1 MERWGV
7 YLPFSFLRLVGRT
20 ITMQMKLMVQFVP
33 PAALAGFYSP
43 RLLFLPFFSTSYTT
57 RNRAIRWTIYN
68 CESPILVRLTVS
80 FFTLFP
86 GAKRERMRE
95 WSLYHEPF
103 NDFSRCG
110 RSVRSFFGSSSRFLI
125 DEEAFFH
132 KAISPFFCPSASYL
146 VNIGMGLVS
155 TKTKGVEGRKAFF

>member
-1 MERWGV
+1 MGS
-7 YLPFSFLRLVGRT
+7 LPSLLLPSPCRTNNHYADEVNGPICTTRCACWFLLPAFIFSS
-20 ITMQMKLMVQFVP
+20 I
-33 PAALAGFYSP
+33 
-43 RLLFLPFFSTSYTT
+43 FSTSYTT
-57 RNRAIRWTIYN
+57 GNRAIRWTIYN

-86 GAKRERMRE
+86 GAKREIMRE

-155 TKTKGVEGRKAFF
+155 TKTKGVGAEKRLFFF